1 MEMINKTITAE
12 DGAKIYC
19 YFFYPEKKIEVK
31 AIVQII
37 HGLGEHAGRYIE
49 LATKLTKEG
58 YIVCAEDHRGFG
70 RTAKNIESIGHIP
83 DDNGHEL
90 IISDILMLLE
100 HMKSEYSDLPYF
112 IFGHSMGSFLARSF
126 ILKYSY
132 HLSGVIIASTRG
144 TSPIVNNIEYF
155 ISKAQ
160 KNIFGGKK
168 HAKLFDKLSVGGYG
182 AKYFKSDNSINS
194 WLTSDKEEIELLN
207 KDDYFIKHPASIETY
222 IQLFRMIKQIE
233 AKKYFNEINKNIPI
247 LFVAGDKDPV
257 GNFGKSV
264 RKVYNRYLD
273 AGVKDI
279 ELKLYKDGRHE
290 LLKDKHRYEV
300 MNDIT
305 NWLDDRLPTPSQVEN
320 L

>member
-1 MEMINKTITAE
+1 MEMINKTITAQ

-19 YFFYPEKKIEVK
+19 YFFYPDKKVKVK
-31 AIVQII
+31 AIVQIF

-49 LATKLTKEG
+49 FATKLTKEG

-70 RTAKNIESIGHIP
+70 RTAKNVESIGHIA
-83 DDNGHEL
+83 DDNGYEL

-100 HMKSEYSDLPYF
+100 HVKNEYSSLPYF

-126 ILKYSY
+126 MLKYGY
-132 HLSGVIIASTRG
+132 HLSGAVIASTRG
-144 TSPIVNNIEYF
+144 THPTMNNITYF
-155 ISKAQ
+155 LSKVQ
-160 KNIFGGKK
+160 KKIFGGKK
-168 HAKLFDKLSVGGYG
+168 HAKLIDRLGVGGYG
-182 AKYFKSDNSINS
+182 EKYFKSDNSINA
-194 WLTSDKEEIELLN
+194 WLTSDQEEINLLN
-207 KDDYFIKHPASIETY
+207 KDGYFAKHPASIETY
-222 IQLFRMIKQIE
+222 IQIFRMIKQIE
-233 AKKYFNEINKNIPI
+233 DKKYFDEINKNIPI

-257 GNFGKSV
+257 GDFGRSV
-264 RKVYNRYLD
+264 RKVYNRYLES
-273 AGVKDI
+273 GVKDI

-305 NWLDDRLPTPSQVEN
+305 NWLNDKVQSSSQ